1 MVVDTAFKSA
11 VYRQFDSGS
20 GEAGSE
26 VVATE
31 NGLVFVT
38 NGADERIDIFDARTG
53 AKLGIADASGIPG
66 FAGINS
72 VAVSNGLIA
81 VAVTRSTLSGETP
94 VLDRGMVALFDTNG
108 LLLNTVEVG
117 YGPDMLTFSPD
128 GSRVFVANEGEPS
141 ANGES
146 NPGSVSVIDL
156 SQGVAATTHTEI
168 GFAAFDGQEES
179 LREQGIRIFP
189 GQSASEDFEPEY
201 IAFSPDGQTAYVTL
215 QEANAVATIDVASL
229 SVSAL
234 LPLGTVDHSIAGNG
248 IDASDRDD
256 AIDIA
261 NWPVQG
267 LRMPDAIASYEANG
281 QSYVVMVNEGDDRGE
296 NVRVKDIVLDP
307 GAFPN
312 ADSLQENANLG
323 RLNVSSIDG
332 DTDGDGDYDAL
343 YSYSS
348 RSFSI
353 FDADGNLVFDSGDDF
368 EQVIASLRPGAFN
381 IDGDE
386 PDARSDN
393 KGPEPEA
400 LAVGQLGDRTYA
412 FIGLERDSGILVYD
426 ITDPA
431 DSTFVSYIDSSA
443 NGDLAPEVIKFI
455 DGSDSISGKPQLAVA
470 YEISGTTTLID
481 IHQVGTGNQR
491 TAFGAD
497 SPAAALERLYDG
509 LLMRDSD
516 ASGLGFWVGS
526 LEAGSS
532 LAQVAESFLQSAE
545 AAGQGLPEM
554 SDTAFV
560 DHLYN
565 QVLDRDADEAG
576 FGYWTAQLDAGVQ
589 RADVVVGFAESAE
602 AQNNFAGEG
611 AQGVSYDL
619 WLA

>member
-1 MVVDTAFKSA
+1 MVVDTTFKSS
-11 VYRQFDSGS
+11 VYGQFDSGS

-26 VVATE
+26 VVAFE
-31 NGLVFVT
+31 NGRLFVT
-38 NGADERIDIFDARTG
+38 NGADERIDIFDARSG

-72 VAVSNGLIA
+72 VAVANGLIA
-81 VAVTRSTLSGETP
+81 VAVTRTVPGGETS
-94 VLDRGMVALFDTNG
+94 VLDRGMVAFFDSNG
-108 LLLNTVEVG
+108 LLLRTVEVG
-117 YGPDMLTFSPD
+117 YGPDMVTFSPD
-128 GSRVFVANEGEPS
+128 GTRVLVANEGEPS

-146 NPGSVSVIDL
+146 HPGSVSVIDL
-156 SQGVAATTHTEI
+156 SLGVLAASHAEI
-168 GFAAFDGQEES
+168 DFSAFDGQEDA

-189 GQSASEDFEPEY
+189 DQSASEDFEPEY
-201 IAFSPDGQTAYVTL
+201 IAFAPDGGTAYVTL
-215 QEANAVATIDVASL
+215 QEANAVATLDLATL

-234 LPLGTVDHSIAGNG
+234 LPLGTVDHGAAGSG

-256 AIDIA
+256 AIAIA

-267 LRMPDAIASYEANG
+267 LRMPDAIASYEVGG
-281 QSYVVMVNEGDDRGE
+281 QTYFVTANEGDDRGE
-296 NVRVKDIVLDP
+296 SVRVKDIALDP

-312 ADSLQENANLG
+312 ADALQENANLG

-343 YSYSS
+343 YSYGS

-368 EQVIASLRPGAFN
+368 EQVIASLRPESFN

-400 LAVGQLGDRTYA
+400 LALGQLGERTYA
-412 FIGLERDSGILVYD
+412 FIGLERDSGIMMYD
-426 ITDPA
+426 VTDPA
-431 DSTFVSYIDSSA
+431 ASTFVSYIDSSA

-455 DGSDSISGKPQLAVA
+455 DGRDSVSGRPQLAVA

-481 IHQVGTGNQR
+481 IEQIGTGNQR

-497 SPAAALERLYDG
+497 TPAAALERLYDG
-509 LLMRDSD
+509 LLLRDSD
-516 ASGLGFWVGS
+516 AAGLGFWVNS
-526 LEAGSS
+526 LEAGNS
-532 LAQVAESFLQSAE
+532 LVQAAESFLQSSE
-545 AAGQGLPEM
+545 AASHGLPEM
-554 SDTAFV
+554 NNTAFV

-576 FGYWTAQLDAGVQ
+576 SSYWINQLDAGVQ
-589 RADVVVGFAESAE
+589 RADVVVGFIESAE
-602 AQNNFAGEG
+602 AQSNFASEG
-611 AQGVSYDL
+611 AQGVGYDL